1 MIQHQKP
8 YHQQLYIFLMSV
20 IGYVATYVFNCF
32 LTRHMLPNNYGAI
45 SASISLLTILGTLSL
60 IGTDTTSKKYLAQY
74 LFDNETSHTHHF
86 LHWSSRLMI
95 KNSLFLIIIDLL
107 LIASIFTVEHFTN
120 YYDPRIYIT
129 FFFILFSPF
138 SACILLISAYFSSL
152 QRNTLATFIE
162 NSALNVF
169 LLGIACLFLI
179 NPVYT
184 FGIKPAFV
192 FYGISYLV
200 LSIITVIICHYFY
213 QKKKVA
219 LFKYWNQTIP
229 NKLRS
234 SWLKSS
240 LKIALFNMTTV
251 IIIQSDILIIFTSSF
266 FIHDYKH
273 SHQTALFAVANVI
286 SQAMWLIVSNS
297 YNAVSPLTSS
307 HFKDPEKCRSLN
319 RVILKSTI
327 TGVPLTIAMFLIIIC
342 FGHVFLNHFGSQ
354 FTSAY
359 TTLIILCV
367 SPLVYMLLGYSSNG
381 LKYTG
386 HEDSALKISI
396 YSLII
401 FYIICPILTIRYGM
415 IGTAISDVIIWL
427 IIGVASN
434 VTLQRKTNIRSW
446 GC

>member
-1 MIQHQKP
+1 MPRYSKTQ
-8 YHQQLYIFLMSV
+8 HQQLFILLISVMGYI
-20 IGYVATYVFNCF
+20 ATYLFNCF

-45 SASISLLTILGTLSL
+45 SAAISLLNILGTLSL
-60 IGTDTTSKKYLAQY
+60 IGTDTTSKKYLAKY
-74 LFDNETSHTHHF
+74 LFNNETSHTHHF
-86 LHWSSRLMI
+86 LHWSLRLLL
-95 KNSLFLIIIDLL
+95 KNSLLLIIIDIF
-107 LIASIFTVEHFTN
+107 LIASIFLIEHLAQA
-120 YYDPRIYIT
+120 YHPRLYIT

-152 QRNTLATFIE
+152 QRNMLATFTE

-184 FGIKPAFV
+184 FGIKPVFV
-192 FYGISYLV
+192 FYGISYII
-200 LSIITVIICHYFY
+200 LSIITVITCYYFY
-213 QKKKVA
+213 QKKKVE

-229 NKLRS
+229 NQLRS

-251 IIIQSDILIIFTSSF
+251 IIIQSDILILFTSSF

-273 SHQTALFAVANVI
+273 AHQTALFAVANVI

-297 YNAVSPLTSS
+297 YNAVAPLTSS
-307 HFKDPEKCRSLN
+307 HFNDTQKCQHLN
-319 RVILKSTI
+319 RVILKSTLTGIPI
-327 TGVPLTIAMFLIIIC
+327 TLGMFVIIVF

-367 SPLVYMLLGYSSNG
+367 SPLAYMLLGYSSNG

-396 YSLII
+396 CSLVI
-401 FYIICPILTIRYGM
+401 FYILCPILTVMYGM
-415 IGTAISDVIIWL
+415 VGTAISDVIIWL
-427 IIGVASN
+427 IIGIASN
-434 VTLQRKTNIRSW
+434 ITLQRKTNIRSW